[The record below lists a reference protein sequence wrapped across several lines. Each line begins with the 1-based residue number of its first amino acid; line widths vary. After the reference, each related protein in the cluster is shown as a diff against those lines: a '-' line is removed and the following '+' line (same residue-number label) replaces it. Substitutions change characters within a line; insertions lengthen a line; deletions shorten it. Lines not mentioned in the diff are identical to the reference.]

1 MVRAVRAGGGDL
13 ATGIAGVGLGID
25 RDQQRVLVVDRG
37 DPAVDGGALEPDPVE
52 NIWRFMRDNWLSNQI
67 FQSYWI
73 DSDIPIPKCR
83 ATPLG
88 YLLDMV

>member
-37 DPAVDGGALEPDPVE
+37 DPAVDGG
-52 NIWRFMRDNWLSNQI
+52 
-67 FQSYWI
+67 
-73 DSDIPIPKCR
+73 
-83 ATPLG
+83 TPERHTVIKVQRYPRNRNG
-88 YLLDMV
+88 